1 MAEEPSGRTGLLG
14 APRGG
19 TRSRARGW
27 TASAGL
33 DVDYDVEMATRD
45 GTILRADVYRSTA
58 RGQPR
63 PVLLVRT
70 PYDKTHTH
78 MATYLHPA
86 WYARQGFIVVVQ
98 DVRGRFASE
107 GSFDPF
113 LNEGTD
119 GFDAV
124 EWAAAL
130 EGSNGRVGM
139 YGASY
144 VGAVQLL
151 AAAKNPPHL
160 RAIAPAVT
168 NADFRSWMY
177 EAGALNLGFAATWSL
192 FLSHN
197 GANRQGDAAEARRLV
212 RLAGSSPD
220 WLMHGPP
227 SELAEIL
234 GPYTS
239 FFKEWIG
246 ESAQDPIWDRLDDES
261 DLTTTRIPTLH
272 ITGWY
277 DIFLSGALGTYQAST
292 RDDDTS
298 SQHLVIGPWAHY
310 PWGDQFGPDANGTRR
325 VDMMQVD
332 FFRRYLSDTVTDQ
345 PSSVDYYVL
354 FEGWR
359 ESDTWPPEPSRTA
372 RLFLRS
378 QGSANTRWGDGR
390 LDPTPPIGAELCDV
404 YQYYPPAPV
413 PAVGGNSCCDPGIV
427 PMGCMNQSSVEQL
440 PDVLVYTTEPVS
452 YDMTVAGP
460 IDLQLYVVT
469 DAESADYFARLCV
482 VNKEGSWNITE
493 GIRRFDAEELQES
506 RASDG
511 VIPVHITLRDTAVR
525 IRKGERLRLQITSGS
540 FPMFDINPQTGE
552 SSLTTPRWE
561 GRGALHAVLHE
572 PTYPSVLRFR
582 EAGEAGTESARAES
596 ENPTITGTSI
606 CGCE

>member
-1 MAEEPSGRTGLLG
+1 MVEKPPGRTGLLG
-14 APRGG
+14 APGG
-19 TRSRARGW
+19 GPRSRASGR
-27 TASAGL
+27 TASAGF

-45 GTILRADVYRSTA
+45 GTILRADIYRSTA
-58 RGQPR
+58 SDQPR

-98 DVRGRFASE
+98 DVRGRFASQ

-144 VGAVQLL
+144 NGAVQLL
-151 AAAKNPPHL
+151 AAAENPPHL

-197 GANRQGDAAEARRLV
+197 GANRQRDSAEARRLV

-234 GPYTS
+234 GPYTP
-239 FFKEWIG
+239 FFKEWID
-246 ESAQDPIWDRLDDES
+246 ESEQDPIWDRLDGES
-261 DLTTTRIPTLH
+261 DLTMTRIPTLH

-277 DIFLSGALGTYQAST
+277 DIFLSGALHTYRRST
-292 RDDDTS
+292 RDDDAS

-310 PWGDQFGPDANGTRR
+310 PWGDQFGPDANGTGR
-325 VDMMQVD
+325 VDGIQVD
-332 FFRRYLSDTVTDQ
+332 FFRRYLSDGVTDQ

-359 ESDTWPPEPSRTA
+359 ESDGWPPEGSRTA

-378 QGSANTRWGDGR
+378 EGSANTRWGDGR
-390 LDPTPPIGAELCDV
+390 LDPAPPIAAEPCDV
-404 YQYYPPAPV
+404 YQYYPPSPV

-427 PMGCMNQSSVEQL
+427 PMGCLNQSSVEQL
-440 PDVLVYTTEPVS
+440 PDVLVYTTEPFS
-452 YDMTVAGP
+452 YDMTVTGP

-469 DAESADYFARLCV
+469 DAESADYFARLCL

-493 GIRRFDAEELQES
+493 GIRRFDTKELQEA
-506 RASDG
+506 RAADG
-511 VIPVHITLRDTAVR
+511 VVQVQITLRDTAVR
-525 IRKGERLRLQITSGS
+525 VRKGERLRLQITSGS
-540 FPMFDINPQTGE
+540 FPIFDVNPQTGE

-572 PTYPSVLRFR
+572 PNHPSVLRFR
-582 EAGEAGTESARAES
+582 ETCETGTESDRGE
-596 ENPTITGTSI
+596 P
-606 CGCE
+606 